1 MPMPAFIQISAPKG
15 QSLQEYALVIGL
27 VALACIG
34 SVALLSQSTQ
44 TTMANALV
52 GGQQPVTSVGNAA
65 NNSINPAI
73 LSTLNGQS
81 TPTPIT
87 LPNGKTITIPVP
99 NAQQVLET
107 LGPNGNTDKA
117 MAALDQIIK
126 ELKQNG
132 GDPETIAELEKL
144 ANLGHYMATQQK
156 KLDDA
161 TQFMAQNRSEI
172 FSMMNEFKKNYP
184 GRSLVASA
192 VKGFNPSGAE
202 YKNLLSAL
210 NRMNY
215 PVNIS
220 DSLDQL
226 SKDLSTGVNRKEPVN
241 FNPLDIDRIEATS
254 NDCKPMAPDGS
265 LTRNAITCYNV
276 FYKSPVGSKAG
287 VQNTE
292 IAEIFNAQLWVAK
305 NKLKT
310 KNMES
315 VSGVVDELS
324 RQSLDARITSVK
336 AFDTRF
342 LSEEVP
348 LSSLNLP
355 NFFIRKNSNTT
366 CDLSQGGNCHQKS

>member
-1 MPMPAFIQISAPKG
+1 MPAFIQISAPKG

-52 GGQQPVTSVGNAA
+52 GGQQPVTFVGNAA

-99 NAQQVLET
+99 NAQQILET

-156 KLDDA
+156 TLDDA
-161 TQFMAQNRSEI
+161 THFMAQNRSEI

-254 NDCKPMAPDGS
+254 NDCKPMAPDGQ
-265 LTRNAITCYNV
+265 LARKATTCYNV

-292 IAEIFNAQLWVAK
+292 IAEIFNAQLWVVK